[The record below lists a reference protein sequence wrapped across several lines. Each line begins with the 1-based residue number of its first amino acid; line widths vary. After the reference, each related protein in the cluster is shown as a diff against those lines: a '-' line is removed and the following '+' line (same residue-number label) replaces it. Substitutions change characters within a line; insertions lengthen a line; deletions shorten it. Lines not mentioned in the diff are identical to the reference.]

1 MNRYQT
7 REPQEGREE
16 EQENEQAAD
25 AIQLLKTDHQR
36 VKELYEEFEQTDD
49 SAAKHQI
56 VETALSAL
64 KVHTTIEE
72 EIFYPAVRREIDDDD
87 LMDEAL
93 EEHHAAKLLIEE
105 LEQLRPRD
113 ERFDA
118 KFTVLIEMVKHHI
131 EEEENE
137 LFPKVEELG
146 LDLETLGQEMME
158 RRTEVQE
165 ELTAPRGGRR
175 GSNGASRSRTSARN
189 QSKKPRTSQAK
200 KRRGQRRAA

>member
-1 MNRYQT
+1 MNRYPT
-7 REPQEGREE
+7 REQQEGRE

-25 AIQLLKTDHQR
+25 AIQLLKTDHQH

-49 SAAKHQI
+49 PAAKHQI
-56 VETALSAL
+56 VETALSEL
-64 KVHTTIEE
+64 KVHTAIEE

-146 LDLETLGQEMME
+146 LDLEALGQEMME
-158 RRTEVQE
+158 RKTALQE

-189 QSKKPRTSQAK
+189 HSKKSRTSQPK